1 MFLVAGF
8 DLLPHLLP
16 LSVAQIECSLSPS
29 ADIANVGQLPM
40 TRESLADGRIAFVVI
55 PVKNGFP
62 SGTTLSR
69 VYDPVSGSVDS
80 DFITIAPASGYRA
93 LSSQLTLLTSGNLVV
108 T

>member
-1 MFLVAGF
+1 MFAF
-8 DLLPHLLP
+8 THCRHC
-16 LSVAQIECSLSPS
+16 ECRAAS
-29 ADIANVGQLPM
+29 DDKG
-40 TRESLADGRIAFVVI
+40 TLADGRIAFVVI

-93 LSSQLTLLTSGNLVV
+93 LSPQLTLLTSGNLVV